1 MTTARVDIE
10 HEFGLIASL
19 FKRLQQKHT
28 WKLLQNY
35 RCVNAHLFTIY
46 FMCNVY
52 TCFRGNKTSKKYQLN
67 PPSVEEYLHGY
78 ASDRYDGVD
87 ASEFMLEFLD
97 TNVLF

>member
-1 MTTARVDIE
+1 
-10 HEFGLIASL
+10 
-19 FKRLQQKHT
+19 
-28 WKLLQNY
+28 
-35 RCVNAHLFTIY
+35 
-46 FMCNVY
+46 MCNVY